1 VSRYVLV
8 SALGALRAN
17 AKSKTFYTRL
27 KGQLDEAVQKLGFP
41 YCELLRPPML
51 KRPNT
56 GRLGE
61 KIGLIVIKGLNIIGL
76 LKSWKPMPV
85 SILLKIMQ
93 QAVKFE
99 GNFAIWESKEMW
111 GQI

>member
-1 VSRYVLV
+1 MSRYVLV
-8 SALGALRAN
+8 SALGALGAN

-27 KGQLDEAVQKLGFP
+27 KGQLDEAVKRLGFP
-41 YCELLRPPML
+41 HCVLLCPPML

-56 GRLGE
+56 GRLDE

-76 LKSWKPMPV
+76 V
-85 SILLKIMQ
+85 KIME
-93 QAVKFE
+93 ANTRFNLVKD
-99 GNFAIWESKEMW
+99 NATS

>member
-1 VSRYVLV
+1 MLE
-8 SALGALRAN
+8 
-17 AKSKTFYTRL
+17 RL
-27 KGQLDEAVQKLGFP
+27 
-41 YCELLRPPML
+41 
-51 KRPNT
+51 NT
-56 GRLGE
+56 DRVGE
-61 KIGLIVIKGLNIIGL
+61 KNRLNRKGLNIIGL

-99 GNFAIWESKEMW
+99 ENFAIWESKEMW